1 MLVDLGDGLLDDVA
15 WAFLQFAKH
24 QRVGEGGGEA
34 LEVEH
39 RAIDSQGCSSLVFVV
54 KDGIWKESF
63 ETYDVFVR
71 DVVVESI
78 VVGVNGSVPKRIK
91 MCFW

>member
-1 MLVDLGDGLLDDVA
+1 M
-15 WAFLQFAKH
+15 
-24 QRVGEGGGEA
+24 
-34 LEVEH
+34 
-39 RAIDSQGCSSLVFVV
+39 

-78 VVGVNGSVPKRIK
+78 VVGVNGSVPKLIK

>member
-1 MLVDLGDGLLDDVA
+1 MG
-15 WAFLQFAKH
+15 FLQFAKH

-39 RAIDSQGCSSLVFVV
+39 RTIDRRDVARLVFVV

-63 ETYDVFVR
+63 ETYDVLWR
-71 DVVVESI
+71 DVVMESI